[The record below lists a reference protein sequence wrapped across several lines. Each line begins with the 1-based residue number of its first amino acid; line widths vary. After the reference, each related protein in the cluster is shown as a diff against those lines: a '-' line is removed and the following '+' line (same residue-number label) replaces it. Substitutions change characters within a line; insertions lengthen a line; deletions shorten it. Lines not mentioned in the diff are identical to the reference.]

1 MGHRDRIW
9 GRAPVALAEHLKCNL
24 VQADMEELLAC
35 PGIGPTKVRRL
46 YETFHEPFRR
56 TLHDADGAQA
66 DTQPAGAPLPADA
79 PATDSTAGA
88 AASAAVTTDGIAEI
102 GGGDD
107 DVGADDPHAGAF
119 MFL

>member
-1 MGHRDRIW
+1 M
-9 GRAPVALAEHLKCNL
+9 
-24 VQADMEELLAC
+24 QADMEELLAC

-56 TLHDADGAQA
+56 TLHDSDAAQA
-66 DTQPAGAPLPADA
+66 DAQPAGAPVPADA
-79 PATDSTAGA
+79 PAIDSTAGA
-88 AASAAVTTDGIAEI
+88 AVSAAVTTDGIAEI